1 VKAVAEIRKMIRD
14 EGRKKVGG
22 KESNELEAAVSAEF
36 HQWLK
41 ASGNLRQVSDLLALS
56 SKE

>member
-1 VKAVAEIRKMIRD
+1 MIRD